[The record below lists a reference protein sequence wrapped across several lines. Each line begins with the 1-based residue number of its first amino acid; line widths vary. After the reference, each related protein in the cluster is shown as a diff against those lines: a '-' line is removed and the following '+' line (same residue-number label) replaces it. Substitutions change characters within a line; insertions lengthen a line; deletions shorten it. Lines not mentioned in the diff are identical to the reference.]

1 MTDKVYRKKDE
12 NIKMKQEKNSTCDCI
27 YVRSNHFREIVFCVI
42 EFNDFVA
49 NNGFLMIHF

>member
-1 MTDKVYRKKDE
+1 MTDKVYRKKYE

-42 EFNDFVA
+42 EFNNFVA
-49 NNGFLMIHF
+49 NNGFLMIHS

>member
-49 NNGFLMIHF
+49 NIGFLMIHF